1 MLSTLSI
8 LAVCIWLD
16 KIQGR
21 CVRIM
26 IHEMFSHRLCNGF
39 LPEIEPQATD
49 IIICVS
55 GNAIMVGGEPEAAEF
70 PRGSQLPSDGT
81 YLYLFSVDGQNVFWS
96 QQEDRELLPGFA
108 YKTLKE
114 IRWELKGPAHYMYL
128 AYTAWHLISWYRD
141 NRFCGRCGHSTHPAA
156 EERALVC
163 DSCGHVIY
171 PRLIPAVVV
180 GIINGDEIL
189 MTKYANRDVPFYA
202 LVAGFTEIGETL
214 EECVA
219 REVMEETGLKVKNI
233 RYYKS
238 QPWGSVQDLIVGFFC
253 DLDGDPTIHMDR
265 SELKEAVWVQ
275 RADIQGQPDDWSLTH
290 HMMMTFKAGKEPA

>member
-128 AYTAWHLISWYRD
+128 AYTAWHLIFWYRD
-141 NRFCGRCGHSTHPAA
+141 NRFCGRCGHNTHPAA

-290 HMMMTFKAGKEPA
+290 HMMMTFKAGKEPV

>member
-1 MLSTLSI
+1 M
-8 LAVCIWLD
+8 
-16 KIQGR
+16 
-21 CVRIM
+21 RIM

-128 AYTAWHLISWYRD
+128 AYTAWHLIFWYRD
-141 NRFCGRCGHSTHPAA
+141 NRFCGRCGHNTHPAA